1 MPQESQCSYG
11 FGEYVCGKAFVLI
24 CYFIGLLIMAFM
36 LSVLQVEAQ
45 AIAIVAILSAVP
57 LVIAFVIEYLR
68 GRNFYRALASA
79 AEEPETAKYL
89 SNGID
94 RPRSPERA
102 IVWDALATQESAF
115 SKEISDQEQEMQ
127 AYRDYVEL
135 WIHEVKTP
143 IAAARLILAS
153 EHGEQAERIS
163 SEVDRIER
171 QVESALYYARS
182 TSLSHDYSIKEVSLA
197 DAVRSVCKKHARHL
211 IGRGTAPD
219 IEIPDEV
226 RVLADRQ
233 WIEFVI
239 AQIVINAAN
248 YKASKIRFTVEEK
261 TGEDGSATILQIA
274 DNGCGIPAADM
285 PHIFDRGF
293 TGSNGKS
300 SGSST
305 GMGLYLVSMMCQKMG
320 LGLMAASEVGSGT
333 RILISFPHDRQR
345 ISFQS

>member
-1 MPQESQCSYG
+1 MAAGADNHYG
-11 FGEYVCGKAFVLI
+11 LLTFLRGKALYILCCFV
-24 CYFIGLLIMAFM
+24 GLVIMAFM
-36 LSVLQVEAQ
+36 LSVLQVPAQ
-45 AIAIVAILSAVP
+45 AIAIVAVFSAVP
-57 LVIAFVIEYLR
+57 FVIALIVSYVQEHR
-68 GRNFYRALASA
+68 FYRALADA
-79 AEEPETAKYL
+79 ASNQETAKHL
-89 SNGID
+89 SNEIE
-94 RPRSPERA
+94 RPRFREGA
-102 IVWDALATQESAF
+102 IAWDVLSAQDAAY
-115 SKEISDQEQEMQ
+115 SEEIGKQRQEMQ

-143 IAAARLILAS
+143 IAAARLILDDRHD
-153 EHGEQAERIS
+153 EDAERLA

-182 TSLSHDYSIKEVSLA
+182 TSLLRDYSIREVSLA
-197 DAVRSVCKKHARHL
+197 DAVRSVYKKHVRHL
-211 IGRGTAPD
+211 IGHGTTPD

-226 RVLADRQ
+226 RVLTDRQ

-239 AQIVINAAN
+239 AQIVVNAAN

-261 TGEDGSATILQIA
+261 TGEDGSASVLQIS
-274 DNGCGIPAADM
+274 DDGCGIPAADM
-285 PHIFDRGF
+285 PHIFGRRF

-333 RILISFPHDRQR
+333 RFLISFPHDRRR
-345 ISFQS
+345 ISFCD